1 MNTANHGGARKGAG
15 RKKNSG
21 SFKEETKVI
30 RVPVSLVNTINPV
43 IEIYKSQVKSDVEV
57 LLANDNPTELSI
69 PIFTSRVQAGFPSPA
84 DDHLEDTLDLNTHL
98 IHHKEATFFVKA
110 QGDSMIGAGIQ
121 QGDILIVDKSLT
133 AKSGKIVIAVVDGE
147 FTVKR
152 LHKYKGNI
160 TLKAL
165 SVIFPL
171 YLCRRLTVNSPSTTA
186 ITIFPLLAV
195 KDLSTIRIS
204 PC

>member
-1 MNTANHGGARKGAG
+1 MNTHSHGGARKGAG

-21 SFKEETKVI
+21 SFKEETKVL
-30 RVPVSLVNTINPV
+30 RVPISLVDSILPS
-43 IEIYKSQVKSDVEV
+43 IEMYKSQIKSGVEV
-57 LLANDNPTELSI
+57 FLTKNNAVELLI

-110 QGDSMIGAGIQ
+110 QGDSMIGVGIH

-133 AKSGKIVIAVVDGE
+133 PKSGKIVIAVVGGE

-152 LHKYKGNI
+152 LHKYKGSI
-160 TLKAL
+160 TLKAENPEFEDIKIRGTDEL
-165 SVIFPL
+165 IIWGVVTSVIHQ
-171 YLCRRLTVNSPSTTA
+171 Y
-186 ITIFPLLAV
+186 
-195 KDLSTIRIS
+195 D
-204 PC
+204 

>member
-1 MNTANHGGARKGAG
+1 MNIHNHGGARKGAG

-21 SFKEETKVI
+21 NFKEQTKVI
-30 RVPVSLVNTINPV
+30 RVPISLVDSITPS
-43 IEIYKSQVKSDVEV
+43 IEVYKSQVKSGIEV
-57 LLANDNPTELSI
+57 LRVNEDPIKQLI

-110 QGDSMIGAGIQ
+110 QGESMIGAGIH
-121 QGDILIVDKSLT
+121 QGDILIVDKSLSP
-133 AKSGKIVIAVVDGE
+133 KSGKIVIAVIDGE

-160 TLKAL
+160 TLKAENSEFEDIKIKGTDEL
-165 SVIFPL
+165 IIWGVVTSVIHQ
-171 YLCRRLTVNSPSTTA
+171 Y
-186 ITIFPLLAV
+186 
-195 KDLSTIRIS
+195 D
-204 PC
+204 

>member
-1 MNTANHGGARKGAG
+1 MNIYNHGGARKGAG

-21 SFKEETKVI
+21 NFKEQTKVI
-30 RVPVSLVNTINPV
+30 RVPISLVDSITPS
-43 IEIYKSQVKSDVEV
+43 IEMYKSQVRSGIEV
-57 LLANDNPTELSI
+57 LRVNEDPVKQLI

-110 QGDSMIGAGIQ
+110 QGESMIGAGIH
-121 QGDILIVDKSLT
+121 QGDILIVDKSLSP
-133 AKSGKIVIAVVDGE
+133 KSGKIVIAVVDGE

-160 TLKAL
+160 TLKAE
-165 SVIFPL
+165 
-171 YLCRRLTVNSPSTTA
+171 NSEFEDIKIKGTDELIIWGDVTSG
-186 ITIFPLLAV
+186 IHQY
-195 KDLSTIRIS
+195 D
-204 PC
+204 

>member
-1 MNTANHGGARKGAG
+1 MNIHSHGGARKGAG

-30 RVPVSLVNTINPV
+30 RVPISLVDSITPS
-43 IEIYKSQVKSDVEV
+43 IEMYKSQIKSGVEV
-57 LLANDNPTELSI
+57 LLTKGNATELLI

-98 IHHKEATFFVKA
+98 IQHQEATFFVKA
-110 QGDSMIGAGIQ
+110 QGDSMIGAGIH

-133 AKSGKIVIAVVDGE
+133 PKSGKIVIAVVDGE

-160 TLKAL
+160 TLKAENPEFEDIKIRGTDEL
-165 SVIFPL
+165 IIWGVVTSVIHQ
-171 YLCRRLTVNSPSTTA
+171 Y
-186 ITIFPLLAV
+186 
-195 KDLSTIRIS
+195 D
-204 PC
+204 

>member
-1 MNTANHGGARKGAG
+1 MNTPNHGGARKGAG

-21 SFKEETKVI
+21 SFNEETKVI
-30 RVPVSLVNTINPV
+30 RVPISLVDSLIPTIEV
-43 IEIYKSQVKSDVEV
+43 YKSQVKSKVEV
-57 LLANDNPTELSI
+57 FLTKDNPTELSI

-84 DDHLEDTLDLNTHL
+84 DDHLEGALDLNTHL

-110 QGDSMIGAGIQ
+110 QGDSMLGAGIQ
-121 QGDILIVDKSLT
+121 QGDILIVDKYLS

-160 TLKAL
+160 TLKAENPDFEDIKIGGTDEL
-165 SVIFPL
+165 IIWGVVTSVIHQ
-171 YLCRRLTVNSPSTTA
+171 YE
-186 ITIFPLLAV
+186 
-195 KDLSTIRIS
+195 
-204 PC
+204 

>member
-1 MNTANHGGARKGAG
+1 MNIHSHGGARKGAG

-21 SFKEETKVI
+21 SFKEETKVL
-30 RVPVSLVNTINPV
+30 RVPISLVDSITPS
-43 IEIYKSQVKSDVEV
+43 IEMYKSQIKSSVEV
-57 LLANDNPTELSI
+57 LLTKGNPTELLI

-98 IHHKEATFFVKA
+98 IHHQEATFFVKA
-110 QGDSMIGAGIQ
+110 QGDSMIGAGIH

-133 AKSGKIVIAVVDGE
+133 PKSGKIVIAVVDGE

-160 TLKAL
+160 TLKAENPEFEDIKIRGTDEL
-165 SVIFPL
+165 ILWVIVNSVIHQ
-171 YLCRRLTVNSPSTTA
+171 YN
-186 ITIFPLLAV
+186 
-195 KDLSTIRIS
+195 
-204 PC
+204 

>member
-1 MNTANHGGARKGAG
+1 MNIHSHGGARKGAG

-30 RVPVSLVNTINPV
+30 RVPISLVDSITPS
-43 IEIYKSQVKSDVEV
+43 IEMYKSQIKSGVEV
-57 LLANDNPTELSI
+57 LLTKGNPTELLI

-98 IHHKEATFFVKA
+98 INHQEATFFVKA
-110 QGDSMIGAGIQ
+110 QGDSMIGAGIH

-133 AKSGKIVIAVVDGE
+133 PKSGKIVIAVVDGE

-160 TLKAL
+160 TLKAENPEFEDIKIRGTDEL
-165 SVIFPL
+165 IIWGVVTSVIHQ
-171 YLCRRLTVNSPSTTA
+171 Y
-186 ITIFPLLAV
+186 
-195 KDLSTIRIS
+195 D
-204 PC
+204 

>member
-1 MNTANHGGARKGAG
+1 MNTPSHGGARKGAG

-21 SFKEETKVI
+21 SFNEETKVI
-30 RVPVSLVNTINPV
+30 RVPISLVDSLIPTIEV
-43 IEIYKSQVKSDVEV
+43 YKSQVKSKVEV
-57 LLANDNPTELSI
+57 FLTKENPTELSI

-84 DDHLEDTLDLNTHL
+84 DDHLEDALDLNTHL

-110 QGDSMIGAGIQ
+110 QGDSMLGAGIQ
-121 QGDILIVDKSLT
+121 QGDILIVDKSLS

-160 TLKAL
+160 TLKAENPDFEDIKIGGTDEL
-165 SVIFPL
+165 IIWGVVTSVIHQ
-171 YLCRRLTVNSPSTTA
+171 YE
-186 ITIFPLLAV
+186 
-195 KDLSTIRIS
+195 
-204 PC
+204 